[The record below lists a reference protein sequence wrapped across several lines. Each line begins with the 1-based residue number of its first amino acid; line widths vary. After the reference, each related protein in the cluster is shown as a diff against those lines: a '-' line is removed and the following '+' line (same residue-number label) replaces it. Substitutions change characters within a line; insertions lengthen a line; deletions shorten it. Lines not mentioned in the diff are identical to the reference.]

1 MLVTFSRDAV
11 YKKNYRPEMKLSF
24 VRPDNHFKASA
35 IFARL
40 LVEGTDNLCLF
51 VVRAKLLFLVERIE
65 TYPVCQL
72 VITSQKNVDMFKSL

>member
-1 MLVTFSRDAV
+1 MLFLKTIH
-11 YKKNYRPEMKLSF
+11 RPERKLSL

-51 VVRAKLLFLVERIE
+51 VVLEKLLFLVERIE
-65 TYPVCQL
+65 TYPACQL